1 MNDEIGMV
9 KAILDDDKEMG
20 LCLCGKKATVRS
32 YGGEPGDYC
41 FECSFEML
49 KRING
54 MEGN

>member
-1 MNDEIGMV
+1 MEIEKESII
-9 KAILDDDKEMG
+9 KAIIDEEEMG
-20 LCLCGKKATVRS
+20 NCKCGKKASVRS

-54 MEGN
+54 MK